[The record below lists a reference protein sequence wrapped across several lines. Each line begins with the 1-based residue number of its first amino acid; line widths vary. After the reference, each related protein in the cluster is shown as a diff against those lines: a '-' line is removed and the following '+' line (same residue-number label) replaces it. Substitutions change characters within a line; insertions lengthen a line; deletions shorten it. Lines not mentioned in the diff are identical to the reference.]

1 MCNQFSWIEC
11 PEFEVMFTMKKYA
24 VKFMTKETIGL
35 IGAGRMGLAQIRHLI
50 KAGFSVS
57 CCEQANIQQTKAL
70 ALGAILRESPADVFA
85 EASIVYIAVGFD
97 PEVIKI
103 CRGENGLLS
112 YGRSDGI
119 VVVNSTCDP
128 ELMVEL
134 GHEFEARSIKF
145 LDIPIARGGWA
156 ADNGTLLAMAGGE
169 ESALERVRP
178 SLSTFCSDIK
188 LMGPIGRGQVTKA
201 INNLLLWL
209 NGVGLLES
217 AQIAESY
224 GMDLKHLREVLLLSS
239 GRSAAMEDWSKM
251 TFTWAAKDMQIVEE
265 VIQRYGLD
273 LALLEVLA
281 RRAQTAKVERE
292 TRNADGKDWIDGSK

>member
-1 MCNQFSWIEC
+1 
-11 PEFEVMFTMKKYA
+11 
-24 VKFMTKETIGL
+24 MTRETIGL
-35 IGAGRMGLAQIRHLI
+35 IGAGRMGLAQIKHLI
-50 KAGFSVS
+50 KAGYAVS
-57 CCEQANIQQTKAL
+57 CCEQADTQQTKAL
-70 ALGAILRESPADVFA
+70 ALGAVLRESPAAVFA

-97 PEVIKI
+97 PEVINI
-103 CRGENGLLS
+103 CRGEHGLLS
-112 YGRSDGI
+112 TDRSDGI

-128 ELMVEL
+128 ELMIEL
-134 GHEFEARSIKF
+134 GDEFAAKGIEF

-156 ADNGTLLAMAGGE
+156 ADNGTLLAMVGGQQ
-169 ESALERVRP
+169 ATLDKVRP

-224 GMDLKHLREVLLLSS
+224 DMDLEYLRDVLLLSS

-251 TFTWAAKDMQIVEE
+251 TFTWAAKDMQIVED
-265 VIQRYGLD
+265 VMQRYQLD
-273 LALLEVLA
+273 LELLQVLA

-292 TRNADGKDWIDGSK
+292 TRNANGKDWINGGK

>member
-1 MCNQFSWIEC
+1 
-11 PEFEVMFTMKKYA
+11 
-24 VKFMTKETIGL
+24 MTRETIGL
-35 IGAGRMGLAQIRHLI
+35 IGAGRMGLAQIKHLI
-50 KAGFSVS
+50 KAGYAVS
-57 CCEQANIQQTKAL
+57 CCEQADTQQTKAL
-70 ALGAILRESPADVFA
+70 ALGAVLRESPAAVFA

-97 PEVIKI
+97 PEVINI
-103 CRGENGLLS
+103 CRGKHGLLS
-112 YGRSDGI
+112 TDRSDGI

-128 ELMVEL
+128 ELMIEL
-134 GHEFEARSIKF
+134 GDEFAAKGIEF

-156 ADNGTLLAMAGGE
+156 ADNGTLLAMVGGQQ
-169 ESALERVRP
+169 ATLDKVRP

-188 LMGPIGRGQVTKA
+188 LMGPVGRGQVTKA

-224 GMDLKHLREVLLLSS
+224 DMDLEYLRDVLLLSS

-251 TFTWAAKDMQIVEE
+251 TFTWAAKDMQIVED
-265 VIQRYGLD
+265 VMQRYGLD
-273 LALLEVLA
+273 LELLQVLA

-292 TRNADGKDWIDGSK
+292 TRNANGKDWINGGK

>member
-1 MCNQFSWIEC
+1 MKNCL
-11 PEFEVMFTMKKYA
+11 VKTM
-24 VKFMTKETIGL
+24 TRETIGL
-35 IGAGRMGLAQIRHLI
+35 IGAGRMGLAQIKHLI
-50 KAGFSVS
+50 KAGYAVS
-57 CCEQANIQQTKAL
+57 CCEQADTQQTKAL
-70 ALGAILRESPADVFA
+70 ALGAVLRESPAAVFA

-97 PEVIKI
+97 PEVINI
-103 CRGENGLLS
+103 CRGEHGLLS
-112 YGRSDGI
+112 TDRSDGI

-128 ELMVEL
+128 ELMIEL
-134 GHEFEARSIKF
+134 GDEFAAKGIEF

-156 ADNGTLLAMAGGE
+156 ADNGTLLAMVGGQQ
-169 ESALERVRP
+169 ATLDKVRP

-188 LMGPIGRGQVTKA
+188 LMGPVGRGQVTKA

-224 GMDLKHLREVLLLSS
+224 GMDLEYLRDVLLLSS

-251 TFTWAAKDMQIVEE
+251 TFTWAAKDMQIVED
-265 VIQRYGLD
+265 VMQRYGLD
-273 LALLEVLA
+273 LELLQVLA

-292 TRNADGKDWIDGSK
+292 ARNAEGKDWINGSK

>member
-1 MCNQFSWIEC
+1 MENCL
-11 PEFEVMFTMKKYA
+11 VKTM
-24 VKFMTKETIGL
+24 TRETIGL
-35 IGAGRMGLAQIRHLI
+35 IGAGRMGLAQIKHLI
-50 KAGFSVS
+50 KAGYAVS
-57 CCEQANIQQTKAL
+57 CCEQADTQQTKAL
-70 ALGAILRESPADVFA
+70 ALGAVLRESPAAVFA

-97 PEVIKI
+97 PEVINI
-103 CRGENGLLS
+103 CRGKHGLLS
-112 YGRSDGI
+112 TDRSDGI

-128 ELMVEL
+128 ELMIEL
-134 GHEFEARSIKF
+134 GDEFAAKGIEF

-156 ADNGTLLAMAGGE
+156 ADNGTLLAMVGGQQ
-169 ESALERVRP
+169 ATLDKVRP

-224 GMDLKHLREVLLLSS
+224 DMDLEYLRDVLLLSS

-251 TFTWAAKDMQIVEE
+251 TFTWAAKDMQIVEDMM
-265 VIQRYGLD
+265 QRYGLD
-273 LALLEVLA
+273 LELLQVLA

-292 TRNADGKDWIDGSK
+292 TRNANGKDWINGGK

>member
-1 MCNQFSWIEC
+1 MKNCL
-11 PEFEVMFTMKKYA
+11 VKTM
-24 VKFMTKETIGL
+24 TRETIGL
-35 IGAGRMGLAQIRHLI
+35 IGAGRMGLAQIKHLI
-50 KAGFSVS
+50 KAGYAVS
-57 CCEQANIQQTKAL
+57 CCEQADTQQTKAL
-70 ALGAILRESPADVFA
+70 ALGAVLRESPAAVFA

-97 PEVIKI
+97 PEVINI
-103 CRGENGLLS
+103 CRGEHGLLS
-112 YGRSDGI
+112 TDRSDGI

-128 ELMVEL
+128 ELMIEL
-134 GHEFEARSIKF
+134 GDEFAAKGIEF

-156 ADNGTLLAMAGGE
+156 ADNGTLLAMVGGQQ
-169 ESALERVRP
+169 ATLDKVRP

-224 GMDLKHLREVLLLSS
+224 DMDLEYLRDVLLLSS

-251 TFTWAAKDMQIVEE
+251 TFTWAAKDMQIVQD
-265 VIQRYGLD
+265 VMQRYELD
-273 LALLEVLA
+273 LELLQVLA

-292 TRNADGKDWIDGSK
+292 TRNANGKDWINGGK